1 MFQHT
6 ASLNLIGAN
15 GENGPIA
22 SLFIAFFPPSF
33 LLINLINLAV
43 GAQQEPEHCVLID
56 RHVTKIIGQWGW
68 DGSCDSFSL
77 PSLNKVSP
85 LISALGL
92 GTDKWGASDTEGER
106 ESSLK
111 NYEQSSHDLFI
122 TERFIFGICL
132 DAPSLVVGKEDM
144 DEYFAICSPPRIHPT
159 PPPPP
164 CSGPDNSLRLVE
176 VVPHIQSAESIPET
190 VIHALDPSAANGNN

>member
-92 GTDKWGASDTEGER
+92 GTDKWEGER
-106 ESSLK
+106 HRGRER
-111 NYEQSSHDLFI
+111 ELFKK
-122 TERFIFGICL
+122 L
-132 DAPSLVVGKEDM
+132 
-144 DEYFAICSPPRIHPT
+144 
-159 PPPPP
+159 
-164 CSGPDNSLRLVE
+164 
-176 VVPHIQSAESIPET
+176 
-190 VIHALDPSAANGNN
+190 

>member
-92 GTDKWGASDTEGER
+92 GTDKWEGERHRGRER

-144 DEYFAICSPPRIHPT
+144 DEYFAICSPPRTHPT
-159 PPPPP
+159 PPLPP
-164 CSGPDNSLRLVE
+164 CSGAGL
-176 VVPHIQSAESIPET
+176 ITASAW
-190 VIHALDPSAANGNN
+190 